1 MRKGNTRVR
10 PLNFSHCPNKPA
22 PDTQTIPFFEM
33 PAGNSYPAPSRVD
46 RVQMIRDGDWGRVR
60 CEHVTWLMVTCSQE
74 STKDETF
81 ILASGAVSILVTNVS
96 VQFPFR
102 LVCSRKCSWFLSCG
116 QVASHAGIFRGAPL
130 KTPAWEASGQAT
142 WFLATSVLKAE

>member
-33 PAGNSYPAPSRVD
+33 PAGNSYPAPSRAD

-60 CEHVTWLMVTCSQE
+60 CEHVTWLLVTCSQE

-116 QVASHAGIFRGAPL
+116 QATLFFLYKNVVFPAQAEYSYFSADFRL
-130 KTPAWEASGQAT
+130 KV
-142 WFLATSVLKAE
+142 FLYS